1 LQALCFVSAK
11 DSSAGHFQL
20 LEQLGYSPYW
30 APGWKIG
37 ALEPEPDYLL
47 SAEYLRVQNSVVRPP
62 ECHIGDR
69 VLRAGGSAF
78 PLHCFVRL
86 QAVLLFQPQQA
97 EQDSCL
103 PAQVVQAFA
112 AEQVFVVFGPNLV
125 SLGHMNSGQKE

>member
-1 LQALCFVSAK
+1 
-11 DSSAGHFQL
+11 L
-20 LEQLGYSPYW
+20 LVPLDYSRHWVLRQKVEVLLPESDYSLFAVYLP
-30 APGWKIG
+30 APNSRVH
-37 ALEPEPDYLL
+37 LPEYRTG
-47 SAEYLRVQNSVVRPP
+47 E
-62 ECHIGDR
+62 R

-97 EQDSCL
+97 EQDACL
-103 PAQVVQAFA
+103 SGQVVQAFA